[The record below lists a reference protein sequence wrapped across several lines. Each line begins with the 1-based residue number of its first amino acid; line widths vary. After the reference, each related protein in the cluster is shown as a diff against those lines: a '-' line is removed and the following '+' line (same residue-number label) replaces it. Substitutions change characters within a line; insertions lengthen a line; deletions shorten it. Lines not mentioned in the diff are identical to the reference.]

1 MQKHLRPGS
10 FQLSIH
16 IRAHFDY
23 LSGGFQKKSPTRW
36 SLEHCRVFFYFKD
49 IKLCS
54 FVNVPDKER
63 VKRIWEH
70 TCTVL
75 VLRMAHRKG
84 KEIKQQPSML
94 PGPAVP
100 GSCLVSFHFLWAI
113 LSTSTVIYSLNEW
126 ANLGVCFV
134 NIQRF
139 WSKMYYCAT
148 VWSSYILYDHTFRV
162 GCHEDGHSGF
172 SPEK

>member
-16 IRAHFDY
+16 IRAHFDC

-94 PGPAVP
+94 PVLGCAW
-100 GSCLVSFHFLWAI
+100 LLLSFFQYPVGHPEHEHCI
-113 LSTSTVIYSLNEW
+113 
-126 ANLGVCFV
+126 GVLCTPKEVQYF
-134 NIQRF
+134 
-139 WSKMYYCAT
+139 
-148 VWSSYILYDHTFRV
+148 
-162 GCHEDGHSGF
+162 
-172 SPEK
+172 